1 MYGNRAQT
9 KFARGRA
16 QWKPRR
22 KCSGAAGR
30 DPSITK
36 TSPLRHL
43 PKSQRLYN
51 RITSRNAKD
60 WKERESVLTHTHTC
74 HIFRALPDCRTW
86 GIKSLIAFEL
96 AQRSSAEHRHIR
108 RVPGFIFLDYFG
120 FGISPNFV
128 RGFSS
133 LARAVSGALRS
144 STVGKKVDPVSC
156 TTPNRPP
163 PRSKA
168 EARKQVVRSSSVH
181 SSSCPKFQC
190 SLIEL
195 SEVPVFTHQVVHVPA
210 FTHQLRLFV

>member
-1 MYGNRAQT
+1 M
-9 KFARGRA
+9 
-16 QWKPRR
+16 RR
-22 KCSGAAGR
+22 IGKR
-30 DPSITK
+30 
-36 TSPLRHL
+36 
-43 PKSQRLYN
+43 
-51 RITSRNAKD
+51 
-60 WKERESVLTHTHTC
+60 ERVLSTHTHTR

-163 PRSKA
+163 Q
-168 EARKQVVRSSSVH
+168 ERKTLQTQIVTRVTFV
-181 SSSCPKFQC
+181 
-190 SLIEL
+190 
-195 SEVPVFTHQVVHVPA
+195 
-210 FTHQLRLFV
+210 RLFARSITASIQ